1 MSKIIKYNE
10 SEALPVTN
18 LPPTNYNSQVV
29 KRPVI
34 DRDVFDAKT
43 EAKHILE
50 QAQAQAEDIIA
61 QANAQAQETIAQATQ
76 EAAMIMPNAQA
87 QAEQLIANANAE
99 SAELKAT
106 AEERGYAEGKEAG
119 AAQLIELIAKQTK
132 QFNDFCATL
141 EPQILQLTL
150 SIMRKV
156 ISEELEAG
164 SDIVVKITQRA
175 LKTVRQRREI
185 TIRANPQDILILKEN
200 KRALLDVLSRTK
212 DIIFEEDPAIPL
224 GGVLIE
230 TEAGRIDARLD
241 TQLDVFEKIFNGTP
255 S

>member
-1 MSKIIKYNE
+1 MSKIIKYTD

-18 LPPTNYNSQVV
+18 VPFTSSTQVT

-34 DRDVFDAKT
+34 DRDVFNAKT
-43 EAKHILE
+43 EAARILE
-50 QAQAQAEDIIA
+50 QAHEQAARIIDD
-61 QANAQAQETIAQATQ
+61 ANAQAESTIARATE

-87 QAEQLIANANAE
+87 EAEALIARANEE

-106 AEERGYAEGKEAG
+106 AEERGFAEGKEAG
-119 AAQLIELIAKQTK
+119 SAQLIELIAKQTK
-132 QFNDFCATL
+132 EFNDFCGTL
-141 EPQILQLTL
+141 EQELLRLTL
-150 SIMRKV
+150 SIVRKV
-156 ISEELEAG
+156 ISEELDEG

-185 TIRANPQDILILKEN
+185 TIRTNPQDMITLKEH

-212 DIIFEEDPAIPL
+212 DIIFEEDAAIAP

-241 TQLDVFEKIFNGTP
+241 TQLAVFEKIFAAH
-255 S
+255 